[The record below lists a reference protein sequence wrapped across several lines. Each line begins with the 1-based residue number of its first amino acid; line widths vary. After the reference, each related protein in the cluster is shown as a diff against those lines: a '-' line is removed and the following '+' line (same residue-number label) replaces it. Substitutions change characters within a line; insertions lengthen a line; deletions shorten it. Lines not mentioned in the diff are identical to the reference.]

1 VIFGVEYSRQ
11 ANCISIVAWEM
22 RAAGDAACYVSGRGE
37 ESGEGEERGE
47 EERKAREGHEKE
59 K

>member
-37 ESGEGEERGE
+37 ESGEGE
-47 EERKAREGHEKE
+47 RKAREGHEKE

>member
-1 VIFGVEYSRQ
+1 
-11 ANCISIVAWEM
+11 M

-37 ESGEGEERGE
+37 ESREG
-47 EERKAREGHEKE
+47 ERKAREVHEKE